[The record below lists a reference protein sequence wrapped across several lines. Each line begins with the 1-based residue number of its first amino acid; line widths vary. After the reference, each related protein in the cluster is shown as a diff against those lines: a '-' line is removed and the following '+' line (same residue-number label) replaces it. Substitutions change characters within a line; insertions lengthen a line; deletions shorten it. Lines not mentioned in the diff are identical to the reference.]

1 MQPKEHFYLH
11 QVTKKISD
19 DWKDKDLLNSQ
30 TKTRINLGKS
40 VVDQRKG
47 NIMQKELLSPVE
59 RLEEETRDNEMRKVD
74 NSEVYFDIVD

>member
-1 MQPKEHFYLH
+1 MTE
-11 QVTKKISD
+11 KIKIYSIA
-19 DWKDKDLLNSQ
+19 KP
-30 TKTRINLGKS
+30 KTRINLGKS

-59 RLEEETRDNEMRKVD
+59 RLEEETGDNEMRKVD

>member
-1 MQPKEHFYLH
+1 MTE
-11 QVTKKISD
+11 KIKIYSIA
-19 DWKDKDLLNSQ
+19 KP
-30 TKTRINLGKS
+30 KTRINLGKS

>member
-1 MQPKEHFYLH
+1 MTE
-11 QVTKKISD
+11 KIKIYSIA
-19 DWKDKDLLNSQ
+19 KP
-30 TKTRINLGKS
+30 KTRINLGKS

-59 RLEEETRDNEMRKVD
+59 RLEEETRDNEMRKGD

>member
-1 MQPKEHFYLH
+1 MTE
-11 QVTKKISD
+11 KIKIYSTA
-19 DWKDKDLLNSQ
+19 KP
-30 TKTRINLGKS
+30 KTRINLGKS